1 VLGAKG
7 GLAPALLVDILK
19 ESAAASKMVDVRGP
33 LMVSHRFDP
42 QMKVDLFLKDF
53 KLMLDEGRRLEVPL
67 PLTSVTQQ
75 LATATA
81 VAGRGEEDLA
91 AIVTTLERLA
101 GLKQDRSSK
110 ISLKSCTGIYRRN
123 HMDSENFTACELS
136 SRILFSRDYLAKIS
150 VHRSDVLGPERVCT
164 QNPPH

>member
-1 VLGAKG
+1 MASLAKLATNLLVGLNTAALAEALVLGAKG
-7 GLAPALLVDILK
+7 GLAPAVLVGILK

-53 KLMLDEGRRLEVPL
+53 KLMLEEGRRLGVPL

-91 AIVTTLERLA
+91 VIVTTLERIA
-101 GLKQDRSSK
+101 GLKPDRMSEK
-110 ISLKSCTGIYRRN
+110 KKLKGGFVCVR
-123 HMDSENFTACELS
+123 DLS
-136 SRILFSRDYLAKIS
+136 SASPFF
-150 VHRSDVLGPERVCT
+150 
-164 QNPPH
+164 